1 MSTAALYYQHTLDAA
16 ASMNTDIT
24 LLGES
29 NNAKTPDQTI
39 QVSVSVA
46 QLNDILKYSSQW
58 SAGYGPTGASGEQ
71 PLPDPKVN
79 FHDVAVST
87 RAVALQN
94 LFKAPGPTGSA
105 APTMTD
111 DANDNTL
118 KTLQNYFVND
128 SFSWSAQADNA
139 AISAADLNAI
149 PAENVTSVDI
159 QAITCETLEDVLPG
173 AADDEEVADHPAG
186 QMDYARDLF
195 EQAVAAGKVPGGG
208 STAFVVDDSVTVYV
222 TYNLVKSKTFLL
234 DSVQGDG
241 LASNV
246 AKFKIAGTN
255 IEVPNATVLSGTA
268 ARTIAWQ
275 FKAVA

>member
-1 MSTAALYYQHTLDAA
+1 
-16 ASMNTDIT
+16 MNTDIT
-24 LLGES
+24 LLGETEGAL
-29 NNAKTPDQTI
+29 NPDQTI

-58 SAGYGPTGASGEQ
+58 TAGYGPTGASGEQ
-71 PLPDPKVN
+71 PLPNPTVN
-79 FHDVAVST
+79 FHDVAVSE

-111 DANDNTL
+111 DAADNTL

-128 SFSWSAQADNA
+128 SFSWNAQDDSNT
-139 AISAADLNAI
+139 ISAANLNAI

-159 QAITCETLEDVLPG
+159 QAITCESLEDVLPG
-173 AADDEEVADHPAG
+173 AADNEDVADHPQG

-208 STAFVVDDSVTVYV
+208 ITAFVAGDSVTVYV

-234 DSVQGDG
+234 DDEQGSQSVN
-241 LASNV
+241 NV
-246 AKFKIAGTN
+246 AKFKIAGTD

-268 ARTIAWQ
+268 TRTIAWQ
-275 FKAVA
+275 FKAVAA

>member
-1 MSTAALYYQHTLDAA
+1 MANLYYQNTFTAA

-29 NNAKTPDQTI
+29 NNALSPDQTI

-46 QLNDILKYSSQW
+46 ELNDILKYSSQW
-58 SAGYGPTGASGEQ
+58 TAGYGPTGASGEQ
-71 PLPDPKVN
+71 PLPNPTVN
-79 FHDVAVST
+79 FHDVAVSA

-111 DANDNTL
+111 DSGDATL
-118 KTLQNYFVND
+118 RTLQNYFVNE
-128 SFSWSAQADNA
+128 SFAWSETAENS
-139 AISAADLNAI
+139 AITDDVLNAI

-159 QAITCETLEDVLPG
+159 QAITCETLQDVLPG
-173 AADDEEVADHPAG
+173 AAGAGADVPDAAPNNG
-186 QMDYARDLF
+186 MDYARDLF

-208 STAFVVDDSVTVYV
+208 STAFLAEDSVTVYV

-234 DSVQGDG
+234 DSVQGSG
-241 LASNV
+241 T
-246 AKFKIAGTN
+246 AKFRIAGTN

-268 ARTIAWQ
+268 TKTIAWQ